1 MNKNLSKNL
10 YYKKYKE
17 YLPLIFNQILNTMII
32 TYIKYSIISLILSL
46 SAEDK
51 NIVETAVANEAFST
65 LVTAVQA
72 GELVDALSSEGPFT
86 VFAPTNDAFGKLPS
100 ETLESLLDP
109 SNIETL
115 QSILTYHV
123 VSGEFYAT
131 DVVNAIKENGG
142 SFMVKTLQ
150 GSELELKLWE
160 GDVYVKDNS
169 GNKAK
174 VIITDVKTSNGVIH
188 AIDTVVIPQ

>member
-1 MNKNLSKNL
+1 
-10 YYKKYKE
+10 
-17 YLPLIFNQILNTMII
+17 MII

-72 GELVDALSSEGPFT
+72 GELVDALSSEWPFT
-86 VFAPTNDAFGKLPS
+86 VFAPTNDAFGKLPN

-131 DVVNAIKENGG
+131 DVVNAINENGG

>member
-1 MNKNLSKNL
+1 M
-10 YYKKYKE
+10 
-17 YLPLIFNQILNTMII
+17 PLIFNQILNTMII

-86 VFAPTNDAFGKLPS
+86 VFAPTNDAFGKLPN

-115 QSILTYHV
+115 QSL
-123 VSGEFYAT
+123 S
-131 DVVNAIKENGG
+131 
-142 SFMVKTLQ
+142 L
-150 GSELELKLWE
+150 
-160 GDVYVKDNS
+160 
-169 GNKAK
+169 
-174 VIITDVKTSNGVIH
+174 IH
-188 AIDTVVIPQ
+188 I